1 MMSLDIKQSKGR
13 IDLHEVRMLIYGPPK
28 FGKTTLLSG
37 WDNLILLATEK
48 GYGALK
54 LDVLDIT
61 SWQQWKDVVKEL
73 TTKKEYKQKY
83 KTVAIDTIDLLAN
96 MCIEEVC
103 GELEIDHISDAKW
116 AKGYDRL
123 KKEFETEMNK
133 LFMSDY
139 GILMTS
145 HTKIQELSNFGGSI
159 SKTIP
164 TLNTQ
169 CRAILIPKIDV
180 IGCMR
185 IETYKNQEG
194 KYKDRRVISFRPH
207 ETYESGDRTGRL
219 PDKLIVYKDSKKTY
233 EEFRKYFKKGG
244 SME

>member
-1 MMSLDIKQSKGR
+1 MDIKKSKGH
-13 IDLHEVRMLIYGPPK
+13 IDLSEARMLFYGPPK

-37 WDNLILLATEK
+37 WPNLLLLATEK

-54 LDVLDIT
+54 MDVQDIT
-61 SWQQWKDVVKEL
+61 SWEQFKDVVKDL
-73 TTKKEYKQKY
+73 TTKSEYKKKY
-83 KTVAIDTIDLLAN
+83 RTIGIDTIDLLAN

-116 AKGYDRL
+116 GKAYDRL
-123 KKEFETEMNK
+123 KKSFESEINK

-145 HTKIQELSNFGGSI
+145 HTKIQELSNFGGTI

-164 TLNTQ
+164 TINAQ

-207 ETYESGDRTGRL
+207 ETYESGDRTGAL
-219 PDKLIVYKDSKKTY
+219 PDKLVVYKDAKKTY
-233 EEFRKYFKKGG
+233 AEFNKCFTKGG
-244 SME
+244 SM